1 MIRLLVAD
9 DHEAIRY
16 GLQTLIADQP
26 DITLIGTAADGRTA
40 VTMAIANPPDVI
52 LMDLSMPI
60 LDGVA
65 ATREITLAAP
75 TVQIL
80 VLTSSAQETTIRKA
94 FAAGARGYLLKD
106 TPPHTLLN
114 AIRAIHRGETPMTPT
129 IQDVMST
136 RADLSAKANWW
147 TGPLWERL
155 IGHRAEYRP
164 AVWVTPNKARPI
176 SWFDPRPS
184 VTSARLGLDIG

>member
-60 LDGVA
+60 LDGIE

-75 TVQIL
+75 TIHIL

-129 IQDVMST
+129 VQDVMST

-155 IGHRAEYRP
+155 IGHRAENRP
-164 AVWVTPNKARPI
+164 AVWVTPNKSRPI
-176 SWFDPRPS
+176 SWFDPRSS